1 MRIRLGPKT
10 LPGVQRKQNPKE
22 KHLRPKID
30 AQCELEFP
38 IARLA
43 LTQAYYAKYQAISKI
58 LDATPE
64 IVALAHGD
72 LEHALEQVARAQL
85 PTCERSVYTSDNV
98 LRILLVQVIEGLSLR
113 ETVVRIDDSPAL
125 RRFTRLHGKPMMDF
139 TTLCKLKNAIRP
151 ATWKQINQRLARYA
165 VRAERITGDAL
176 RLDTTAVETNIHWP
190 TDSSLLWDSYRVL
203 ARWIEQARE
212 LDPALVGPGRLHP
225 RRAKREA
232 LSIARKAGKRGPDA
246 EALKPLYRSL
256 LGRVE
261 GICDWALGIAQ
272 GLRQRIE
279 SGRYSEWKCV
289 TAQALEEE
297 ITASHAL
304 ARRVVDQAQRRVLR
318 GETVPNDEKLFSL
331 FEPHTELLKR
341 GKNIEFGHMIQL
353 QQGKEKFITDYAV
366 YEKKPFEPALLEPAL
381 ASHRALFGADP
392 AQLTADKG
400 YYESMEALR
409 RLEKR
414 IDMVSI
420 AKKETRTAAET
431 TREHDPLFRHAQAFR
446 AGIEGTISFLKRVLR
461 LGRCFNKGWDHFVA
475 TVGMTVSAHNL
486 IVLARY

>member
-30 AQCELEFP
+30 VQCELEFP
-38 IARLA
+38 ISRLA

-190 TDSSLLWDSYRVL
+190 TDSSLLWDS
-203 ARWIEQARE
+203 
-212 LDPALVGPGRLHP
+212 
-225 RRAKREA
+225 
-232 LSIARKAGKRGPDA
+232 
-246 EALKPLYRSL
+246 
-256 LGRVE
+256 
-261 GICDWALGIAQ
+261 
-272 GLRQRIE
+272 
-279 SGRYSEWKCV
+279 
-289 TAQALEEE
+289 
-297 ITASHAL
+297 
-304 ARRVVDQAQRRVLR
+304 
-318 GETVPNDEKLFSL
+318 
-331 FEPHTELLKR
+331 
-341 GKNIEFGHMIQL
+341 
-353 QQGKEKFITDYAV
+353 
-366 YEKKPFEPALLEPAL
+366 
-381 ASHRALFGADP
+381 
-392 AQLTADKG
+392 
-400 YYESMEALR
+400 
-409 RLEKR
+409 
-414 IDMVSI
+414 
-420 AKKETRTAAET
+420 
-431 TREHDPLFRHAQAFR
+431 
-446 AGIEGTISFLKRVLR
+446 
-461 LGRCFNKGWDHFVA
+461 
-475 TVGMTVSAHNL
+475 
-486 IVLARY
+486 